1 LHTVISPSLIERYLM
16 RRPREPQRTSR
27 ERRAA
32 ALASEEPVV
41 LRRAVSGDAL
51 TLARLQQLDNRT
63 LPAGDRVV
71 AQVGGEVVAAAH
83 VPSGVAVADPFV
95 ASGPIAELL
104 SRHARTLQPQP
115 LT

>member
-1 LHTVISPSLIERYLM
+1 MIAPSLLERHLL
-16 RRPREPQRTSR
+16 RRHPQPTAA

-32 ALASEEPVV
+32 ALAQEEPVV
-41 LRRAVSGDAL
+41 LRRAVSADAL
-51 TLARLQQLDNRT
+51 TLARLQQLDGRT

-95 ASGPIAELL
+95 PSGPIAELL
-104 SRHARTLQPQP
+104 SLHARGLRPEATA
-115 LT
+115 